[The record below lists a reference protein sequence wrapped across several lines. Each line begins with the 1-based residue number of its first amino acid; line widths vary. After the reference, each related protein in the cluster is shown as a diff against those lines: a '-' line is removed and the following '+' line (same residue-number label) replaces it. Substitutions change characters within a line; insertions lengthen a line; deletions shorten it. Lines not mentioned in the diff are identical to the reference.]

1 MGTGSWHLDGEDFQE
16 TDLTADYYDYSKML
30 LTYDASSSEEAKK
43 AVALLMRDVAY
54 LGAIFE
60 LEMSGSPST
69 GELASV
75 MGYDKGLMRLDCGY
89 FSSEDLKNIIR
100 SELDAGR
107 PVLLSG
113 SNGSIGHSFICDGYN
128 DKGEFHF
135 NYGWGGDSDGWSP
148 IENCLFPIN
157 MGIEFNIKKDEGGAY
172 GFTLGSD
179 KDFKWLSGNK
189 LYAKLMFS
197 SYFSHEL
204 QPELAL
210 AVENKATHEIQYF
223 CHTDKE
229 PGDPNA
235 IEVRWELDAELAD
248 GDYILYPVGHGK
260 EESKEWKKAYFRDLC
275 QKEVTLTVKDGVKT
289 FANSQLYE
297 PVREGAVEV
306 NGLCY
311 ELDETSCLVAISISR
326 GTGDH
331 RAHLPDGFRCQHP
344 SLCDKH

>member
-1 MGTGSWHLDGEDFQE
+1 
-16 TDLTADYYDYSKML
+16 
-30 LTYDASSSEEAKK
+30 
-43 AVALLMRDVAY
+43 
-54 LGAIFE
+54 
-60 LEMSGSPST
+60 
-69 GELASV
+69 
-75 MGYDKGLMRLDCGY
+75 
-89 FSSEDLKNIIR
+89 
-100 SELDAGR
+100 
-107 PVLLSG
+107 
-113 SNGSIGHSFICDGYN
+113 
-128 DKGEFHF
+128 
-135 NYGWGGDSDGWSP
+135 
-148 IENCLFPIN
+148 
-157 MGIEFNIKKDEGGAY
+157 
-172 GFTLGSD
+172 
-179 KDFKWLSGNK
+179 
-189 LYAKLMFS
+189 MFS